1 MSNKTAKLCLQS
13 SAEEN
18 LNKIPHS
25 DFSFADGLVIVTPD
39 VTKPIKYYFME
50 TKKAT
55 AKKSPAKKTAAS
67 SAKSSP
73 KVTSKSTSKNA
84 VKASAKTP
92 AKDDAAK
99 NLNDLFEDS
108 LKDIYW
114 AEKALTKALP
124 KMQKNAT
131 DAKLK
136 QAIGQHLEETK
147 EQVKRLEACF
157 KALNKKAEAKKCDA
171 MQGLLDEGT
180 GIMEETKA
188 GAVRDAGIIA
198 ASQKVEHYEIA
209 TYGTLAA
216 YAKILKEKEC
226 LKHLLLTLNEEKN
239 CNDLLSKIADTNLN
253 SKAIN
258 A

>member
-1 MSNKTAKLCLQS
+1 
-13 SAEEN
+13 
-18 LNKIPHS
+18 
-25 DFSFADGLVIVTPD
+25 
-39 VTKPIKYYFME
+39 ME
-50 TKKAT
+50 TKRATVKKSADKKTSASAARSSSKAT
-55 AKKSPAKKTAAS
+55 AKTAA
-67 SAKSSP
+67 
-73 KVTSKSTSKNA
+73 KSTSKTS

-92 AKDDAAK
+92 AKQDAAK
-99 NLNDLFEDS
+99 NLSDLFEDS

-114 AEKALTKALP
+114 AEKALSKALP

-157 KALNKKAEAKKCDA
+157 KALKKKAEAKKCDA

-180 GIMEETKA
+180 GIMEETKP

-198 ASQKVEHYEIA
+198 AAQKVEHYEIA

-216 YAKILKEKEC
+216 YAKVLKEKEC
-226 LKHLLLTLNEEKN
+226 LKQLLLTLDEEKN